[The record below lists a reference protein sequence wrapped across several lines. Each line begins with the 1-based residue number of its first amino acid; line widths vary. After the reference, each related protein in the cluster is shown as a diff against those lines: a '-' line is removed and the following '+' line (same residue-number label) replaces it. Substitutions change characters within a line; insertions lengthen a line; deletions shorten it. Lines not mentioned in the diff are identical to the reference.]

1 MQGDNVSNPFIGD
14 ATNLQT
20 ENMQDQQNN
29 NIATADYAPQPTY
42 QTQPYGQHSYQQQF
56 SAYEP
61 QTFETDQRMMK
72 VYLALDEIVQRLMND
87 PEAESFI
94 NPVNTEQNSQYL
106 KKVQHPMDLTTVRQK
121 LHNGSYKNIAHFA
134 ADVRLIWENC
144 FKFND
149 ISSPVCLQAASMSE
163 KFEGLLLEKLL
174 SPFRIQ
180 VVPTVTVPE
189 HTPPPVGGLLSRP
202 KKLYGTPLGDF
213 RKMPRHI
220 MYGGKEN
227 HRCLPMKASDFST
240 NSYLAHVQVNHSKK
254 TFYTQRFQPYGE
266 NDPLTRIP
274 SDFNYFYTQYIEY
287 WANQKKDQAPQEQE
301 EVTDEQWAKL
311 VEHDPHT
318 EGVEVSQEA
327 VPQEV

>member
-1 MQGDNVSNPFIGD
+1 MQGDSANPFEQSS
-14 ATNLQT
+14 LQT
-20 ENMQDQQNN
+20 QQQDGVPAQ
-29 NIATADYAPQPTY
+29 DFAPQPTY
-42 QTQPYGQHSYQQQF
+42 QAQPYAQHSYQQQF

-72 VYLALDEIVQRLMND
+72 VYLALDEIVQRLISD

-94 NPVNTEQNSQYL
+94 NPVNTEQNPQYL
-106 KKVQHPMDLTTVRQK
+106 KYVQTPMDLTNVRHK
-121 LHNGSYKNIAHFA
+121 LHNGEYKNIAHFSS
-134 ADVRLIWENC
+134 DIRLIWENC
-144 FKFND
+144 FKFNE

-220 MYGGKEN
+220 MYSGREN

-240 NSYLAHVQVNHSKK
+240 NSYLAHVQVNSSKK

-287 WANQKKDQAPQEQE
+287 WANQKKDLEPKEDE
-301 EVTDEQWAKL
+301 EPVTDEQWAKL
-311 VEHDPHT
+311 VELNPSEAD
-318 EGVEVSQEA
+318 VQENQIEPSA
-327 VPQEV
+327 EAAI